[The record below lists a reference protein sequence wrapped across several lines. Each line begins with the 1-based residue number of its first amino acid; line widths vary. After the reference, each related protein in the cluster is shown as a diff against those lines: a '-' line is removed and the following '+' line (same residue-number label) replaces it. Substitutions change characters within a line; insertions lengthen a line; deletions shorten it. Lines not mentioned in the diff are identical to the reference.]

1 MDTPIEAVVDFS
13 ALTLGDLETLES
25 AKRAADMV
33 AWLAAHAGLTTEA
46 ARAIPLKEL
55 RGLMEKLRDQITE
68 AMALPKSK
76 NGSSSPS

>member
-13 ALTLGDLETLES
+13 VLTLGDLETLES

-33 AWLAAHAGLTTEA
+33 VWLSAHAGLTPEA

-55 RGLMEKLRDQITE
+55 RGVMEQLRDQSAA